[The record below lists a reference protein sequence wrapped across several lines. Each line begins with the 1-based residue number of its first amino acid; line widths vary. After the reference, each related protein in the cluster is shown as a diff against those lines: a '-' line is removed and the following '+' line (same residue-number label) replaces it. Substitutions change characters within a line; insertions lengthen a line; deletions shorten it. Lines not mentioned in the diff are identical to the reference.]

1 MRLLSYTKNEN
12 KKHTEN
18 RKNCQRMSEISEK
31 IPIPNN
37 RNMFRILVIQYF
49 KKPMKLW
56 KNSPYYRKK
65 IIKNQLN
72 RDFWYA
78 LFKKFIW

>member
-37 RNMFRILVIQYF
+37 RNMFRILMIQYF
-49 KKPMKLW
+49 KKPMKL
-56 KNSPYYRKK
+56 
-65 IIKNQLN
+65 
-72 RDFWYA
+72 
-78 LFKKFIW
+78 